1 MTSLYIFFIYVL
13 FLLSGAAALMYE
25 VVWVRSM
32 SLVFGGSHLAV
43 TTTLSVFM
51 AGLALG
57 SFLIGR
63 NISRFKNLLK
73 LYALLELGIACFAL
87 IFAQLMR
94 LYPSIYIP
102 LAQIAPESPLFLSLI
117 RIIFAFAA
125 LIVPTTLMGGT
136 LPVLSS
142 FVSSQGR
149 DFGRHLSF
157 LYGLNTFGAVLG
169 TMAAG
174 FFFLPRF
181 SVSATL
187 AIAVLIN
194 VAVGLCSFF
203 LQGKIPAIASDGG
216 TKHPAAGAAESSSK
230 LDAAGNRSPFALVL
244 WGIGVSG
251 FCALG
256 YEVLWTRILSI
267 VIGQSVYG
275 FTIMLVAFLSGIGTG
290 SAAYGM
296 FLRLSP
302 GFRNRSPKTPAASVI
317 SFGLVQVLIGITAI
331 FVTLYVRDL
340 PNNSLFLQDYF
351 LSRGMGLFAARQ
363 WASFALAFAYMFV
376 PAFFMGVAFPMAG
389 KVRAEYRT
397 VTGRAVGEVMAYN
410 TVGAILGAA
419 VSGYFLVYLVG
430 IERGAQILTLVNIG
444 FGLLVIVSTMNKMLL
459 NWGVSLLAVASILT
473 LGVNPDIWRM
483 WDRKYFAIF
492 RNNQPEAFRTPELI
506 RENLLNTD
514 VLYYAEGVEAIVSAI
529 KIRGGDQSFIVNGRT
544 EASSELGDQQC
555 QYTLGHL
562 PMLLHK
568 KPKKVFVLGT
578 GSGMTLGA
586 TSVHPEVEQITLAEI
601 EPKVLGIARTFS
613 DFNHNVLSNPK
624 LRIVFNDGRNFLM
637 TTKEKFDVI
646 TADPVHPWFRGAGYL
661 YTTEYFRLAAER
673 LRPGGII
680 CQWLPI
686 YELTDDDLKSI
697 VRTFRQNFKY
707 TLMWLTYQDAEIVG
721 SNSPILIDE
730 AELARR
736 MAEPEIARDLKRV
749 MMGTA
754 EDFLSYFV
762 MGTAGMRAYGDG
774 GTVNTDDNLFIEF
787 SAPRSIGN
795 ASLMGKNAA
804 IISRYRE
811 SILPYLV
818 TPRDEV
824 ARARQ
829 RAGWEERE
837 RAARL
842 TDLGQ
847 AITLGGGIISPEF
860 NAVMAELDKKYPAYA
875 PGRFLKGLYL
885 ARMAQMPKLLQK
897 KMFVLANEMGERVV
911 REISAMKIQHTSEI
925 ADILFVDNEARVV
938 YGETTIRG
946 ADKSEFIDRLVNTA
960 MSALGEMYQQEAAIA
975 SRQGGLPSVEYTM
988 GKMKTIIV
996 TTLQESNRL

>member
-57 SFLIGR
+57 SYIIGR
-63 NISRFKNLLK
+63 NIYRFKKLLTI
-73 LYALLELGIACFAL
+73 YALLELGIACFAL
-87 IFAQLMR
+87 IFALLMK

-102 LAQIAPESPLFLSLI
+102 LAQIAPESTLFLSVV

-136 LPVLSS
+136 LPLLSS

-174 FFFLPRF
+174 FVLLPRF

-187 AIAVLIN
+187 AIAVLVN
-194 VAVGLCSFF
+194 VSVGLCSLF
-203 LQGKIPAIASDGG
+203 LQGKIPAVVNYDG
-216 TKHPAAGAAESSSK
+216 TKHPAAGAAESPSEAN
-230 LDAAGNRSPFALVL
+230 AAGNYFPFTLVL

-296 FLRLSP
+296 FLKLSP
-302 GFRNRSPKTPAASVI
+302 GFRKRFANSPAASVI
-317 SFGLVQVLIGITAI
+317 GFGLVQVIIGITAI
-331 FVTLYVRDL
+331 FVTLYIRDL
-340 PNNSLFLQDYF
+340 PTNSLFLQEDF
-351 LSRGMGLFAARQ
+351 LGRGMGLFAARQ
-363 WASFALAFAYMFV
+363 WASFAIAFSYMFV

-389 KVRAEYRT
+389 KVRAKYRT
-397 VTGRAVGEVMAYN
+397 VAGRAVGEVMAYN

-419 VSGYFLVYLVG
+419 VSGYLLVYFVG
-430 IERGAQILTLVNIG
+430 IERGAQILILVNIG
-444 FGLLVIVSTMNKMLL
+444 FGLLVIVSTLNKKLL
-459 NWGVSLLAVASILT
+459 NWGVSLLAVASIFILA
-473 LGVNPDIWRM
+473 VSPDIWRM

-506 RENLLNTD
+506 RQNLLNTD

-544 EASSELGDQQC
+544 EASSALGDQQC

-568 KPKKVFVLGT
+568 KPEKVFVLGT

-586 TSVHPEVEQITLAEI
+586 TSAHPEVKQITLAEI
-601 EPKVLGIARTFS
+601 EPKVLGIARTFA
-613 DFNHNVLSNPK
+613 DYNHNVLSNPK

-686 YELTDDDLKSI
+686 YELTDGDLRSI
-697 VRTFRQNFKY
+697 VRTFSQNFKY

-721 SNSPILIDE
+721 SNSPIVIDE
-730 AELARR
+730 SELARR

-762 MGTAGMRAYGDG
+762 MGSAGMRAYGEG
-774 GTVNTDDNLFIEF
+774 GTINTDDNLFIEF
-787 SAPRSIGN
+787 SAPRSIGD
-795 ASLMGKNAA
+795 ASLMGKNAG

-811 SILPYLV
+811 SILPYLIA
-818 TPRDEV
+818 PRDE
-824 ARARQ
+824 ATRARQ

-842 TDLGQ
+842 TDMGQ
-847 AITLGGGIISPEF
+847 AMALGGGITSQEF
-860 NAVMAELDKKYPAYA
+860 NAVMTELDKKYPAYA
-875 PGRFLKGLYL
+875 PGRFLKDLYL
-885 ARMAQMPKLLQK
+885 KKMAQMPQLLQRK
-897 KMFVLANEMGERVV
+897 VFALANERGERVV
-911 REISAMKIQHTSEI
+911 REISALKIQHTSEI

-938 YGETTIRG
+938 YGEITIRG
-946 ADKSEFIDRLVNTA
+946 ADKTEFIDRLVNMT

-975 SRQGGLPSVEYTM
+975 SQRGGLPFVESITE
-988 GKMKTIIV
+988 KMKSIIV
-996 TTLQESNRL
+996 VTLQESNRL